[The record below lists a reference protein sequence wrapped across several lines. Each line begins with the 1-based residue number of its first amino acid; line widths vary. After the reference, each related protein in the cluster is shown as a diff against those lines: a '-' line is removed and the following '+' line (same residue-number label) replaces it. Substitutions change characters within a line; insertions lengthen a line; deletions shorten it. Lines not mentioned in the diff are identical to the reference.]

1 MIRVYAC
8 YEYVGKLI
16 IDGYSAYWNGAVN
29 SDHNTCQF
37 LRVSAFHVLM
47 YTQCILQ
54 KFAYL
59 DEVYIFS

>member
-8 YEYVGKLI
+8 YEYVGTLKF
-16 IDGYSAYWNGAVN
+16 DGYSAYWSVAVN

-37 LRVSAFHVLM
+37 LRVSAFHVPM

-59 DEVYIFS
+59 DEIYIFS